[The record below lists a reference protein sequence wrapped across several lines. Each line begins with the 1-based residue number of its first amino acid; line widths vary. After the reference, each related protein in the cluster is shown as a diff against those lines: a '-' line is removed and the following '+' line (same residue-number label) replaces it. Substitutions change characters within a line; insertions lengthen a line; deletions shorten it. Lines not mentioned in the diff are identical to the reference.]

1 MAHRRIRRSTDGY
14 GNVRTGTDLA
24 EGNTGSTGNTA
35 TGAAGIRFLWA
46 EFSEAQRREKA
57 HLEYNRKRDQYFYD
71 NFPFYREAVEFAG
84 SHDFKIKPSGK
95 FRGEE
100 FSGYSSLAIFTFF
113 SILKLIQAMK
123 SATRPIMYGRSFF
136 RKSAAV

>member
-1 MAHRRIRRSTDGY
+1 MAAVFAMRENNSDR
-14 GNVRTGTDLA
+14 NKRT
-24 EGNTGSTGNTA
+24 
-35 TGAAGIRFLWA
+35 
-46 EFSEAQRREKA
+46 AQRREKA
-57 HLEYNRKRDQYFYD
+57 RQENIRRRDQYLYD

-113 SILKLIQAMK
+113 SILKLTHAIK